1 MSHLPLDCSVVNY
14 LMLLMSHMHR
24 VCANIGN
31 HKSCIA
37 IAIHCII
44 IVLVVSIL
52 ITPSA
57 VGIPT
62 AGQAYSLNCS
72 LYFTGVVTYQ
82 WFKGQ
87 GSNRSRR
94 INTSQLQFS
103 SLRASDAGLYTCQA
117 MVIQN
122 DVEIEETA
130 TVIVSRKCFI

>member
-1 MSHLPLDCSVVNY
+1 MSLNY

-72 LYFTGVVTYQ
+72 
-82 WFKGQ
+82 Q

-94 INTSQLQFS
+94 TNTSQLQFS